1 MRQEMYDAGQAGPVG
16 VVYPAASAPVHIFRR
31 ARFMQAD
38 KGVSAMRESPQLS
51 AALRSAPVDLRF
63 CLDCSLAICADRL
76 RAVPRAL
83 RCLDCQDRYEAA
95 LLERETQSRQHH

>member
-1 MRQEMYDAGQAGPVG
+1 M
-16 VVYPAASAPVHIFRR
+16 SA
-31 ARFMQAD
+31 D
-38 KGVSAMRESPQLS
+38 NGVSAMRESPQLS

-83 RCLDCQDRYEAA
+83 RCLECQDRYEAA
-95 LLERETQSRQHH
+95 ASLERESQSRQQH